1 MPFTPDAVP
10 TRLAPQVERVEF
22 SNSVNLFE
30 PFAVLVSQT
39 TINQAKRLA
48 VAAQP
53 RKPEP

>member
-10 TRLAPQVERVEF
+10 AKLAPQVDRVEF

-30 PFAVLVSQT
+30 PFVVLVSQT
-39 TINQAKRLA
+39 TINQAKRPA
-48 VAAQP
+48 VAAQS